1 MTSLARYVL
10 AALLSAAVLAAC
22 AGSNFQ
28 APAIDNSVESS
39 QVPSAKS
46 STPTIT
52 SVGTITNR
60 QSQKIVISG
69 SGFGAMQ
76 PYNGDSCCLEFTMTN
91 KKCGNTWQAGMT
103 GELVTLNVTRWT
115 NRRIIIE
122 GFTGEY
128 GQNCWVLHAGDPVT
142 IEVWNAQTQ
151 SGPALWQTTV
161 GPLTP
166 TITSVSMITAQQTQK
181 IIIAGR
187 GFGSMQ
193 PYSGSS
199 CCLEFTMTNEQ
210 CGNTW
215 QAGFPGELVTL
226 NVSRWTDRRIVVQ
239 GFTGEYG
246 QNCWVLNTGDPVTI
260 DVWNAQSRSGPAQL
274 QATVQ

>member
-1 MTSLARYVL
+1 MISLARYVS
-10 AALLSAAVLAAC
+10 ATLLSAAVLAGC

-28 APAIDNSVESS
+28 APVIDNSVESS
-39 QVPSAKS
+39 QVPAARR

-69 SGFGAMQ
+69 SGFGTMQ
-76 PYNGDSCCLEFTMTN
+76 PYNGDSCCLQFTMTN
-91 KKCGNTWQAGMT
+91 EKCGNTWQAGMT

-115 NRRIIIE
+115 NNRIVIQ

-128 GQNCWVLHAGDPVT
+128 GQNCWVLHAGDPVA
-142 IEVWNAQTQ
+142 IEVWNAQSQ
-151 SGPALWQTTV
+151 SGPALWDATV
-161 GPLTP
+161 GKLAP
-166 TITSVSMITAQQTQK
+166 TITFVSTIAAQQTQK
-181 IIIAGR
+181 IIIEGS
-187 GFGSMQ
+187 GFGTN
-193 PYSGSS
+193 GAT
-199 CCLEFTMTNEQ
+199 CCLEFTMTNEA
-210 CGNTW
+210 CGNSW

-246 QNCWVLNTGDPVTI
+246 QNCWVLNAGDPVTI
-260 DVWNAQSRSGPAQL
+260 EVWNAHTRLGPAQL
-274 QATVQ
+274 QTTVQ